1 MPLTLKWICKK
12 IVTLDGFGV
21 RADPRDHFG
30 KNATL
35 NKRRIIV
42 KVLQPFEVV
51 RGPRGPRISILGLT
65 PLSYNEG
72 TTRDCECR

>member
-1 MPLTLKWICKK
+1 MNINPKIDMQK

-35 NKRRIIV
+35 TKSLV
-42 KVLQPFEVV
+42 QPFEVV
-51 RGPRGPRISILGLT
+51 RGPHGPRISILGLM
-65 PLSYNEG
+65 
-72 TTRDCECR
+72 RDNDESSDDATL

>member
-1 MPLTLKWICKK
+1 MDMQK

-35 NKRRIIV
+35 NKSQVLFRIAQKILADLIV
-42 KVLQPFEVV
+42 WVPQPFEVV
-51 RGPRGPRISILGLT
+51 RGPCEPRISILGLK
-65 PLSYNEG
+65 
-72 TTRDCECR
+72 